1 MGVKRDSVNRHGEPK
16 DNYVRLKISLP
27 SSVKDGDKITLYD
40 VEEYEINPDIKDPME
55 GFKNPDDSPNP
66 EGSDGDA
73 IFDPTA
79 PGAEDTVFDPMK

>member
-1 MGVKRDSVNRHGEPK
+1 MRVKRDGVNRKENLVK
-16 DNYVRLKISLP
+16 LKISLP
-27 SSVKDGDKITLYD
+27 FSVKPGDKITLYD

-55 GFKNPDDSPNP
+55 GFKNPDGSPNP

-73 IFDPTA
+73 IFDPMA